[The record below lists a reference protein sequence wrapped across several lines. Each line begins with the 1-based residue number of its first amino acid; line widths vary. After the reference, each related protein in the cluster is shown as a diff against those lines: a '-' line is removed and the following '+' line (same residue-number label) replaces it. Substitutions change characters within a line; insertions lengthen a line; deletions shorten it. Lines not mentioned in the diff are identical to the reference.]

1 VTVFLFSLFSA
12 FWLGVLTSISPCPLA
27 TNVAAVGFISRHF
40 ASPRRAF
47 LTSVYYIL
55 GRAAAY
61 LATAAVVIWGLLNIP
76 ALSMFLQKYMNKAMG
91 PLLIIVGLHLFGL
104 FSFKVPIGTVGEK
117 LGEKLIKMGGIGG
130 FFLGFFFALA
140 FCPVSAALFFGSLIP
155 LSVSNHSPIA
165 HPLLYGV
172 GTGLPVMAVAIVLVF
187 AVNYANKV
195 FLVIKNTEKAGKVI
209 TGGIL
214 VVLGIYFTLKYL
226 FLWQALQF

>member
-1 VTVFLFSLFSA
+1 MTLLLLSLLSA

-40 ASPRRAF
+40 ASPKKAF
-47 LTSVYYIL
+47 LTSVYYII
-55 GRAAAY
+55 GRSAAY
-61 LATAAVVIWGLLNIP
+61 MAVAVIVIWGLLNMPI
-76 ALSMFLQKYMNKAMG
+76 LSMFLQRYMNKALG
-91 PLLIIVGLHLFGL
+91 PLLIIVGLNLFGL
-104 FSFKVPIGTVGEK
+104 FSFRFSTGAFGAR
-117 LGEKLIKMGGIGG
+117 LGEKLIKMGGIGD

-187 AVNYANKV
+187 AANYANKT
-195 FLVIKNTEKAGKVI
+195 FLVIKNTEKAGRII
-209 TGGIL
+209 TGVIL
-214 VVLGIYFTLKYL
+214 VILGVYFTLKYI
-226 FLWQALQF
+226 FLLPLNF

>member
-1 VTVFLFSLFSA
+1 MTLFLVSLFSA

-40 ASPRRAF
+40 ASPKKAF

-55 GRAAAY
+55 GRSAAY
-61 LATAAVVIWGLLNIP
+61 LLVAAVVIWGLLNMP
-76 ALSMFLQKYMNKAMG
+76 VLSMFLQKYMNKALG

-104 FSFKVPIGTVGEK
+104 FSFKFSTGAVGQK

-155 LSVSNHSPIA
+155 LSVSNSSPLA
-165 HPLLYGV
+165 HPLLYGI

-187 AVNYANKV
+187 AANYANKT

-209 TGGIL
+209 TGVIL
-214 VVLGIYFTLKYL
+214 VVLGIYFTLKYIFML
-226 FLWQALQF
+226 PISF